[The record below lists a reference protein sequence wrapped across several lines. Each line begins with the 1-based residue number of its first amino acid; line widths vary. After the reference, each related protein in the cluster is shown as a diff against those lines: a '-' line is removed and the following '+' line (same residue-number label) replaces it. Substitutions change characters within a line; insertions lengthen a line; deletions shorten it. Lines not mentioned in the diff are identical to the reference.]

1 MHNIPKCAV
10 SIYCVGKQFS
20 LCITIDF
27 DFNCGC
33 AFFAFEW
40 QLRNEYVKMEIEWNT
55 RPIVWDV
62 PLLIWSLHFARRFI
76 YFISFVCSLCAHGNN
91 LNELVLSSLRELY
104 WGGCIFMVPCQ
115 MYLTVLLFIVW
126 LLDEHF
132 GENVLRAHVFRFGVG
147 LHSPSFSSGLSIIL
161 SCTGNNN
168 RATTNKI
175 YNICMLVLK

>member
-1 MHNIPKCAV
+1 MC
-10 SIYCVGKQFS
+10 GKHL
-20 LCITIDF
+20 LCRKTVFIVYNNWF
-27 DFNCGC
+27 RF
-33 AFFAFEW
+33 
-40 QLRNEYVKMEIEWNT
+40 QLWMCLLRLWMATEKRVCENGNRWNT

-132 GENVLRAHVFRFGVG
+132 AENVLRAHVFRFGVG

-161 SCTGNNN
+161 ACTGNNN